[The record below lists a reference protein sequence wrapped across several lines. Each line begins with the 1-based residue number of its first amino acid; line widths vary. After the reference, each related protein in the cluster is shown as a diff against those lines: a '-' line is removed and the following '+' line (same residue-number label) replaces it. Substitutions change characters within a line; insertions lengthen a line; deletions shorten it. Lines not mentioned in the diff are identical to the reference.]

1 MKTHLAGGL
10 AVAAYLLAAV
20 PVPAQESG
28 TATSATTATKK
39 KDDNKNKPVDIE
51 ADKMEIQDKEN
62 KAIFTGNVHAKRPDV
77 TLDCDLLVVDFVDTK
92 QADGTSKTE
101 VANLDA
107 TGNVVIVTERQKI
120 TGEHATMDPRTD
132 ILVVTGN
139 VVLTQGKTVL
149 RGPKL
154 NANLKTNKM
163 DMTGGRVKGSFVPSS
178 N

>member
-1 MKTHLAGGL
+1 MKTHLAGSL
-10 AVAAYLLAAV
+10 MVAAFLLAAV
-20 PVPAQESG
+20 PAFAQDSG
-28 TATSATTATKK
+28 TTSAATATKK
-39 KDDNKNKPVDIE
+39 KDDNKDKPVDIE

-77 TLDCDLLVVDFVDTK
+77 TLDCDLLVVDFVDAK
-92 QADGTSKTE
+92 QAYGTSKTE
-101 VANLDA
+101 VTNLDA

-132 ILVVTGN
+132 VLVVTGN

>member
-28 TATSATTATKK
+28 AATSATTATKK

-77 TLDCDLLVVDFVDTK
+77 TLDCDLLVVDFVDAK

-101 VANLDA
+101 VTNLDA
-107 TGNVVIVTERQKI
+107 TGDVVIVTERQKI

>member
-1 MKTHLAGGL
+1 MKTYLAGSL
-10 AVAAYLLAAV
+10 IVAAFLLAAV
-20 PVPAQESG
+20 PAPAQDSG
-28 TATSATTATKK
+28 STTSQTATTKK
-39 KDDNKNKPVDIE
+39 DGKKDQPVDIE

-77 TLDCDLLVVDFVDTK
+77 TLDCDVLVVDFVDTK

-101 VANLDA
+101 VTNLDA
-107 TGNVVIVTERQKI
+107 TGNVVIVTDKQKI
-120 TGEHATMDPRTD
+120 TGEHAVMDPRTD